1 MSKDPR
7 DAFDP
12 LGGVHVF
19 IDDNGIV
26 LRIVEGDG
34 LQVEQG
40 TEDGEIGAQPVQGN
54 AGEKAIGS
62 FLLCLRCFFSH
73 KRWLKIQM
81 SGKRAGKIAALIR
94 LDLSDQ
100 VALAPL

>member
-54 AGEKAIGS
+54 AGK
-62 FLLCLRCFFSH
+62 
-73 KRWLKIQM
+73 
-81 SGKRAGKIAALIR
+81 
-94 LDLSDQ
+94 
-100 VALAPL
+100 